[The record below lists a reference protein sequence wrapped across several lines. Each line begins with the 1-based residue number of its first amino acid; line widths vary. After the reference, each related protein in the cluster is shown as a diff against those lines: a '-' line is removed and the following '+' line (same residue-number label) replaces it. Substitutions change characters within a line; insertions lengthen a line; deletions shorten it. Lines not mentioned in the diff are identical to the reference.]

1 MIEQSEWWR
10 RESDKGKT
18 FVSMF
23 IYSTQISLWL
33 TDSFTDEA
41 WCGDVSDVVRLLDEG
56 MPIDSVGEF
65 GWTALQR
72 AAMTNQTDVIH
83 ELLGRG
89 ANVNKQCDC
98 LGLTAIHL
106 SAPNNKTDVIRLL
119 LQYSASTN
127 IKDDKGQKP
136 IDCACG
142 KNQEEAV
149 YLLQN

>member
-1 MIEQSEWWR
+1 
-10 RESDKGKT
+10 
-18 FVSMF
+18 MF
-23 IYSTQISLWL
+23 IYSTEISLRL
-33 TDSFTDEA
+33 IDRYTDEA

-56 MPIDSVGEF
+56 MLTDSVGEF

-98 LGLTAIHL
+98 LGLTGIHL
-106 SAPNNKTDVIRLL
+106 SAPNNKTDVIHLL

-127 IKDDKGQKP
+127 IKDDKSQKP
-136 IDCACG
+136 IDCACE
-142 KNQEEAV
+142 KNKEEAV
-149 YLLQN
+149 YLLQH

>member
-1 MIEQSEWWR
+1 
-10 RESDKGKT
+10 
-18 FVSMF
+18 MF
-23 IYSTQISLWL
+23 TV
-33 TDSFTDEA
+33 A
-41 WCGDVSDVVRLLDEG
+41 VWCGDVSNVVRLLDEE
-56 MPIDSVGEF
+56 MLIESVGEF
-65 GWTALQR
+65 GWTELQR

-106 SAPNNKTDVIRLL
+106 SAPNNKTDVTRLL

-127 IKDDKGQKP
+127 IKDDKRQKP
-136 IDCACG
+136 INCARG

-149 YLLQN
+149 FLLQH

>member
-1 MIEQSEWWR
+1 
-10 RESDKGKT
+10 
-18 FVSMF
+18 
-23 IYSTQISLWL
+23 
-33 TDSFTDEA
+33 
-41 WCGDVSDVVRLLDEG
+41 

-136 IDCACG
+136 IDCERG
-142 KNQEEAV
+142 KNQEEV
-149 YLLQN
+149 VFLLQH